1 MGVRWL
7 THGEGVRQALTRRPE
22 EASPSHLCENA
33 AELSTWGDTI
43 PVAPLGEAPC
53 HGYGSTRRKFIH
65 GVRSSAFRVPVR
77 GAASQNGDSRLN
89 RYFFLG
95 GTTASLNA
103 LAKRNLTTVF
113 AGMLIG
119 SPV

>member
-1 MGVRWL
+1 M
-7 THGEGVRQALTRRPE
+7 
-22 EASPSHLCENA
+22 
-33 AELSTWGDTI
+33 
-43 PVAPLGEAPC
+43 
-53 HGYGSTRRKFIH
+53 F
-65 GVRSSAFRVPVR
+65 VR
-77 GAASQNGDSRLN
+77 GAAGQNGDSRLN

-119 SPV
+119 APV